1 MRGIIQTPV
10 TSRHLGI
17 RGLCFVGARAGAG
30 RDLPPEVFEPIR
42 GQLGVAYR
50 VLDVL
55 VPEVGLQSARI
66 VPGIGQR
73 IAAAMAQHVR
83 MDRKWHLR
91 PGPDPAEQRMKRLRR
106 HRPLALGHED
116 VRGRPLLAQ

>member
-1 MRGIIQTPV
+1 MLRWRTG
-10 TSRHLGI
+10 
-17 RGLCFVGARAGAG
+17 GAG
-30 RDLPPEVFEPIR
+30 RDLPPEVLEPVG
-42 GQLGVAYR
+42 GQLGVAHR
-50 VLDVL
+50 MLDVL
-55 VPEVGLQSARI
+55 VAEPGLQSARI

-91 PGPDPAEQRMKRLRR
+91 PGPDPAEQRMKSLRR
-106 HRPLALGHED
+106 HWPLALGHED